1 MITILPWTW
10 FTLLLVITIVWLIRH
25 FHITVARRSCPPIH
39 SKMHLD
45 GAGPLPSITM
55 LVAAKDEEANIT
67 SCLQSLSAQDYP
79 DLQIIAINDRSDDQT
94 GNIIDR
100 LAGACERL
108 TPVHVRRL
116 RQGWFGK
123 NNAMREGVERANGE
137 WLCFTDADCVQTSK
151 RSLTVAMRYALE
163 QKLDFLSVLPTF
175 EARTFWERVIQPA
188 CGGIMMIWFN
198 PMKVNDPR
206 RSNAYANGA
215 FMLMRRSCYDAIGG
229 HEPVKTEVNE
239 DMHMARRAKQ
249 AGQRLVVV
257 SNEDLY
263 RVRMYASLA
272 EIWSGWSRIFYGCFE
287 NYRRLVLSIIAV
299 LFFTFLPWISLIT
312 CLVIGPVGEA
322 IAGMSTWPT
331 AAAAAACLAQ
341 MSVMVRFYALSRIH
355 PIYAPLYPVGA
366 IIALGTLV
374 NAMRRLHGRNPT
386 TWRGTTYRG
395 DQVESRPDAALPIEP
410 DVTSPDPSL
419 R

>member
-1 MITILPWTW
+1 MIILSWTW
-10 FTLLLVITIVWLIRH
+10 FSVLSVVSMVWLIRH
-25 FHITVARRSCPPIH
+25 YHITIAQRLRPPIH
-39 SKMHLD
+39 SGMYRD
-45 GAGPLPSITM
+45 PAGRLPSITW
-55 LVAAKDEEANIT
+55 LVAAKDEESNIE
-67 SCLQSLSAQDYP
+67 SCLQSLTSQDYP
-79 DLQIIAINDRSDDQT
+79 DLQIIAINDRSEDET
-94 GNIIDR
+94 GRIIDR
-100 LAGACERL
+100 LAGDDDRL
-108 TPVHVRRL
+108 TAVHVDRL

-123 NNAMREGVERANGE
+123 NNAMREGVERAGGE
-137 WLCFTDADCVQTSK
+137 WFCFTDADCVQTSK
-151 RSLTVAMRYALE
+151 RSLTVAMQYALE
-163 QKLDFLSVLPTF
+163 HELDFLSVLPTF

-287 NYRRLVLSIIAV
+287 SYRRLILSSLAV
-299 LFFTFLPWISLIT
+299 LVFTLVPWLSLIA
-312 CLVIGPVGEA
+312 LVGIESVGA
-322 IAGMSTWPT
+322 AMAVAGAWLPAV
-331 AAAAAACLAQ
+331 AAVACLAQ
-341 MSVMVRFYALSRIH
+341 MSVMARFYALSRIH
-355 PIYAPLYPVGA
+355 PLYAALYPIGA
-366 IIALGTLV
+366 IIGLGTLV
-374 NAMRRLHGRNPT
+374 NAMRRLHGRKTT

-395 DQVESRPDAALPIEP
+395 DQVESQPETALPIEP
-410 DVTSPDPSL
+410 KATSPDPSL